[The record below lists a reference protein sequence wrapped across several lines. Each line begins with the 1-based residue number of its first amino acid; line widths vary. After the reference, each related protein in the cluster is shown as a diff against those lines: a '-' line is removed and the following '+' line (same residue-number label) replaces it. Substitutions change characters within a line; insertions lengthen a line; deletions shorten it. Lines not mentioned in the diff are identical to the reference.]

1 MTAVKEN
8 LLALMPE
15 MPTLIPNLTEDGAE
29 LIYNLFITVK
39 QPRESAADDMVEF
52 EEKMDR
58 SQQWAKDHGLT
69 PDDITKAIK
78 AVRQRKRQNA

>member
-15 MPTLIPNLTEDGAE
+15 MPTLIPNLTEESAKQ
-29 LIYNLFITVK
+29 IYNLFITVK